1 MKTSY
6 ATEFNRK
13 KVLITGRLGFIGSN
27 LARSLIALGSQ
38 VTLIDSMLPEGG
50 GNRFNISGIED
61 QLSVHIADLQ
71 DAEPLCS
78 LIKGQDYLFNLAGQ
92 TSHLGSLNN
101 SLADLEANAVNQ
113 LKILH
118 LCQKENPAIKI
129 VFSSTRQV
137 YGRPRYIP
145 VDEAHPLAPVDY
157 NGVSKLAGE
166 QYHSVFSQVYGLRST
181 CLRMTNVYG
190 PRMRVKDARQSFI
203 GWWFRNAVEGAVIPV
218 FSDGKQIRD
227 FNHVE
232 DIVDALLLCAANPVA
247 DGETYN
253 LGGDEPVALQDLA
266 RMMVNYS
273 GYGSWQSVPFPP
285 ERKKIDIG
293 DYHGDYRK
301 IADHLGWRPRITLS
315 EGIIETLNFYRL
327 HQGEYW

>member
-1 MKTSY
+1 MRPSY
-6 ATEFNRK
+6 ATEFDRK
-13 KVLITGRLGFIGSN
+13 KVLITGGLGFIGSN
-27 LARSLIALGSQ
+27 LTRSLIALGSQ
-38 VTLIDSMLPEGG
+38 VTLIDSLLPEGG

-61 QLSVHIADLQ
+61 QITVHIADLK
-71 DAEPLCS
+71 DEDLLYS
-78 LIKGQDYLFNLAGQ
+78 LLRGQDFLFNLAGQ
-92 TSHLGSLNN
+92 TSHLGSLEN
-101 SLADLEANAVNQ
+101 SLADLEANTVNQ
-113 LKILH
+113 LKLLR

-137 YGRPRYIP
+137 YGRPRYLP

-166 QYHSVFSQVYGLRST
+166 QYHTVCSQVYGLRST

-203 GWWFRNAVEGAVIPV
+203 GWWFRKAVEGSVIPV
-218 FSDGKQIRD
+218 FGDGKQIRD

-232 DIVDALLLCAANPVA
+232 DIVDALLLCAVNPVA

-253 LGGDEPVALQDLA
+253 LGSDEPIALQDLA
-266 RMMVNYS
+266 RLMIKYS
-273 GYGSWQSVPFPP
+273 GLGSWQSVPFPS

-301 IADHLGWRPRITLS
+301 ISDHLGWRPRIPLS